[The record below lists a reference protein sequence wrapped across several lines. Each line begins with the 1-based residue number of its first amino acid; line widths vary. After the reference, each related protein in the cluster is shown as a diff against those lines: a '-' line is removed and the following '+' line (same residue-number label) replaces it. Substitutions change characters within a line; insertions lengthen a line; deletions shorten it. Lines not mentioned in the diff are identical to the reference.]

1 MNGRVWILLGFF
13 YLILL
18 LFVGRLWQLQVVQ
31 HERYATLSLGNY
43 LRTEATLAP
52 RGRILDRNGQ
62 VIATNRLA
70 VDLVFSGGEIHFE
83 QRILALAGLKELPK
97 VEREPVELMV
107 NIPDAL
113 IPTLAELTAGQ
124 PNLRLLERIE
134 RIYPNPIAGP
144 VIGHTTLPSQQ
155 QLREGYD
162 PEELVGASGLEAAL
176 EAQLRGTRGVV
187 LAEVNVRGQRVR
199 FEELKQPQAG
209 TDVYL
214 TIDLNLQRAA
224 EQALREGLEDIN
236 RIRLRNRLPL
246 ATTAK
251 GAIVAI
257 DPRNGEVL
265 AMATAPAFD
274 PNLFGRRP
282 RPNDKIRSLF
292 TDKDRPTLNRAV
304 NAYPP
309 GSTYKLV
316 TSSMV
321 LERGFVTPSTV
332 FRCSPY
338 IVFGGI
344 RRNWARH
351 DMGMMNNQE
360 AIAHSCNTWYFQ
372 VALLDPIGMVD
383 KLHRRALELGLG
395 RPTGL
400 EIGEQT
406 GIVPTLQWKRQNVPS
421 DPRWWPGETLSIFI
435 GQGFNKTTPVQ
446 IARMLATIANSGLQ
460 PELHLVRRIGRQYIN
475 RPTTL
480 VAGNHWRDL
489 QDGLRMTVTHG
500 SARRVLGNFPVATAG
515 KTGTAQNETMTP
527 GLEHAW
533 YMGYGP
539 VDPADPRPPL
549 VVVAFFEN
557 GGSGSGVALPAAR
570 KVMAAHWRLGQDF
583 ATR

>member
-1 MNGRVWILLGFF
+1 VNGRIWILLGLF

-18 LFVGRLWQLQVVQ
+18 LFVGRLWQLQVLQ
-31 HERYATLSLGNY
+31 YEQFAIRSQGNY
-43 LRTEATLAP
+43 LRTETLLAP

-70 VDLVFSGGEIHFE
+70 VDLVYSGGEIQFAE
-83 QRILALAGLKELPK
+83 RILALAGLTQLPR
-97 VEREPVELMV
+97 VEREPVELML
-107 NIPDAL
+107 NIPDRL

-134 RIYPNPIAGP
+134 RIYLNPIAGP

-155 QLREGYD
+155 QLRQGYD
-162 PEELVGASGLEAAL
+162 PQELVGASGLEAAL
-176 EAQLRGTRGVV
+176 EAQLRGTSGVV
-187 LAEVNVRGQRVR
+187 LAEVNVRGQRIR
-199 FEELKQPQAG
+199 FEKLKEPQAG

-214 TIDLNLQRAA
+214 TLDLNLQRAA
-224 EQALREGLEDIN
+224 EQALQQGLDDIN
-236 RIRLRNRLPL
+236 RIRVRHGLPL
-246 ATTAK
+246 ATRAK

-257 DPRNGEVL
+257 DPRTGEVL

-274 PNLFGRRP
+274 PNLFGQRP
-282 RPNDKIRSLF
+282 RPHDKIRSLF
-292 TDKDRPTLNRAV
+292 ADQGRLTLNRAV

-316 TSSMV
+316 TSSMA
-321 LERGFVTPSTV
+321 LERRLVTPSTV

-351 DMGMMNNQE
+351 DMGMMNNQQ
-360 AIAHSCNTWYFQ
+360 AIAQSCNTWYYQ
-372 VALLDPIGMVD
+372 LALLDPIGMVD
-383 KLHRRALELGLG
+383 KLHQRALELGLG

-400 EIGEQT
+400 EIGEQI
-406 GIVPTLQWKRQNVPS
+406 GIIPSLQWKRQNVPG
-421 DPRWWPGETLSIFI
+421 DPRWWPGETLSIVI

-446 IARMLATIANSGLQ
+446 IARMLATIANGGLQ
-460 PELHLVRRIGRQYIN
+460 PELHLVRRIGQQYIK
-475 RPTTL
+475 RPTTR
-480 VAGNHWRDL
+480 VAGSHWREL
-489 QDGLRMTVTHG
+489 QDGLRLTVTKG
-500 SARRVLGNFPVATAG
+500 TARRGLGDFPVATAG

-549 VVVAFFEN
+549 AVVAFFEN
-557 GGSGSGVALPAAR
+557 GGGGSSVALPAAR
-570 KVMAAHWRLGQDF
+570 RVMEAYWGLGQNL